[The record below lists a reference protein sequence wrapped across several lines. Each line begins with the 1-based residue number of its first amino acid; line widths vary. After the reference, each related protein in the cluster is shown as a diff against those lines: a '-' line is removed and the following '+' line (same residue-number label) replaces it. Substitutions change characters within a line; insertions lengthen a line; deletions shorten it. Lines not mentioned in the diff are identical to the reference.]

1 MLTEKDHD
9 YTTGC
14 LLYLYF
20 AYFKT
25 NFRLIAADF
34 SKQNALDADSRA
46 IQ

>member
-14 LLYLYF
+14 LLYF

-25 NFRLIAADF
+25 NFRFIAADF